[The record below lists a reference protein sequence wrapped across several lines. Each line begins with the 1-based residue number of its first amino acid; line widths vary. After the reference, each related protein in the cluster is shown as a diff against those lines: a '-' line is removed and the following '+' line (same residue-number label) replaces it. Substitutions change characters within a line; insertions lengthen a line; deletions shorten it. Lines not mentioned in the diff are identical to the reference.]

1 MPSLSFHFATHF
13 LVAPFSPLY
22 FLHSCIQQTFT
33 MLQRSFL
40 MINETSLII
49 AWSQWKE
56 GSICMKLLDNFNE
69 TFLMSAFKNVATIVL
84 ETIAELGGSGWH
96 QFMTRP
102 WLCSM
107 FHVKVYEEAN
117 PSLHFASYFS
127 HRIAARVL
135 AKVSLIIIDRVPDYL
150 VLLQLLQGWLDFTS
164 LSRSAVEIS
173 RINHPLFLPHPP
185 P

>member
-1 MPSLSFHFATHF
+1 
-13 LVAPFSPLY
+13 
-22 FLHSCIQQTFT
+22 

-40 MINETSLII
+40 KRIMINEKQVLLLHERKEVSAWNCLI
-49 AWSQWKE
+49 
-56 GSICMKLLDNFNE
+56 
-69 TFLMSAFKNVATIVL
+69 TLMRLFWCQRLKMCRNDCFRNYCNNQHCC
-84 ETIAELGGSGWH
+84 GSGWH

-127 HRIAARVL
+127 HRIAARLL

>member
-1 MPSLSFHFATHF
+1 
-13 LVAPFSPLY
+13 
-22 FLHSCIQQTFT
+22 

-40 MINETSLII
+40 KRIMINEKQVLLLHERKEVSAWNCLI
-49 AWSQWKE
+49 
-56 GSICMKLLDNFNE
+56 
-69 TFLMSAFKNVATIVL
+69 TLMRLFWCQRLKMCRNDCFRNYCNNQHCC
-84 ETIAELGGSGWH
+84 GSGWH

-127 HRIAARVL
+127 HRIAARLL

-164 LSRSAVEIS
+164 LSRSAVDIS

>member
-1 MPSLSFHFATHF
+1 MKQVL
-13 LVAPFSPLY
+13 L
-22 FLHSCIQQTFT
+22 LHEANERKEVSAWNCLITLMRLFWC
-33 MLQRSFL
+33 QRLKMCRNDCFR
-40 MINETSLII
+40 NYCNN
-49 AWSQWKE
+49 QH
-56 GSICMKLLDNFNE
+56 CC
-69 TFLMSAFKNVATIVL
+69 
-84 ETIAELGGSGWH
+84 GSGWH

-127 HRIAARVL
+127 HRIAARLL